1 MINIKYCLVFFYFK
15 FDYVKILC
23 YNINMR
29 FIPKEQNEIHKIRF
43 INVKFIKSASKKDEF
58 IVDELPQVAI
68 VGRSNVG
75 KSSLINLLTNNSKM
89 AKTSS
94 MPGRTRLVNYFN
106 VNNEMYLVDLPGYGF
121 AKASKNL
128 TSAWDSVMNDYFT
141 NNEKLKLVLV
151 LIDSRILPTEL
162 DMQMMD
168 YEIPA
173 LIVMTK
179 TDKLNRS
186 EINLNKDKISKML
199 RYNKDL
205 IIPTST
211 LKRLGVEEIATKID
225 TYLK

>member
-1 MINIKYCLVFFYFK
+1 
-15 FDYVKILC
+15 
-23 YNINMR
+23 MR

-168 YEIPA
+168 YLAEHEIPA

-225 TYLK
+225 TYLKYCLGDTNERLNEKQYLRL